1 MSGDNETGQKTI
13 GTSFNNTRT
22 KAATERKGGEE
33 RNAQIRET
41 VKKRKKKPHARNR
54 QTSKRISLQ
63 QTSETG

>member
-54 QTSKRISLQ
+54 
-63 QTSETG
+63 